1 VRKFILAIL
10 FLAISPLFV
19 AQQALNNDAIIK
31 LVKAGLTED
40 LIVTTVNGSPGSY
53 DTSADGIIA
62 LKTAGVSDKVIA
74 AIVAKTSAPAPVA
87 PTVPTPAPAAGSGTV
102 PVPPNAEPQI
112 RLSLCEFEV
121 NGTTASGN
129 NGAMIGGLAGAAIA
143 GSHRHEYFADI
154 NQEVQHVYES
164 AIMQSGS
171 IQYVKSEKPADSA
184 GGTPPVSAD
193 SAAQNQPYVCANA
206 NPYWGTKMGFN
217 KELSIMTTWRV
228 EYPNGC
234 KLKFKTSVSTRQTYG
249 KFPTGANPALK
260 SAYLE
265 LSREDAR
272 EFVLTMKK
280 AGCVE

>member
-1 VRKFILAIL
+1 VRKSILSFL
-10 FLAISPLFV
+10 FLAICPLLF
-19 AQQALNNDAIIK
+19 AQQTLNNDSVIK
-31 LVKAGLTED
+31 LVKAGLSDD
-40 LIVTTVNGSPGSY
+40 LIVSTINGSPGAY
-53 DTSADGIIA
+53 DISADGIIA
-62 LKTAGVSDKVIA
+62 LKTAGASEKVIA
-74 AIVAKTSAPAPVA
+74 AVVAKTNAAAQPAMAPIPPP
-87 PTVPTPAPAAGSGTV
+87 PTTAAR
-102 PVPPNAEPQI
+102 PQI

-129 NGAMIGGLAGAAIA
+129 NGAIIGGLAGAVIA